1 MLRGLVAIQA
11 VCMILLASVVI
22 MKMLPIADADPSPK
36 GGDKDVSDDGG
47 NEPGSPGGEQD
58 LVLATINGQPITLGE
73 LQAKL
78 ARLYGESTLRTMM
91 VQRAVDLEA
100 LETNLEVSAAEL
112 EEELARMAEGYTDEE
127 HFYRTMEEQLGMDRD
142 YVREDTR
149 YRLLLEKIAV
159 RMIPISDERVQSYI
173 DDHPEEFGPR
183 EELRISWI
191 VTDEED
197 EALTVLKL
205 LSQGQRFDKLASQY
219 STDGFTADYGG
230 DMGYIAADD
239 PFVEPAVLDLA
250 RSLPIGEIAG
260 PIGIY
265 EGYAVIAVTER
276 KSINTPSGRHLFE
289 RVRKQLALAAARPLK
304 EIEDSLLRKYG
315 AEIVQPR

>member
-1 MLRGLVAIQA
+1 
-11 VCMILLASVVI
+11 MILLASVVI

-47 NEPGSPGGEQD
+47 NEPPGSPGEAPD
-58 LVLATINGQPITLGE
+58 TVLAVINGEPIKLAE

-78 ARLYGESTLRTMM
+78 ARLYGESTLRTLL
-91 VQRAVDLEA
+91 VQRAIDLEA
-100 LETNLEVSAAEL
+100 YQANLEISAAEL

-127 HFYRTMEEQLGMDRD
+127 HFYRTMEEQLGMDKD

-197 EALTVLKL
+197 EALAVLKL
-205 LSQGQRFDKLASQY
+205 LSQGQRFDKVAAQY

-239 PFVEPAVLDLA
+239 PFVEPEVLELA
-250 RSLPIGEIAG
+250 RTLPIGEIAG
-260 PIGIY
+260 PIEIY
-265 EGYAVIAVTER
+265 GGYAVIAVTER
-276 KSINTPSGRHLFE
+276 KTTTTPGGRHLFE
-289 RVRKQLALAAARPLK
+289 QVRKQLALASARPLK

-315 AEIVQPR
+315 AEIVLSQ